1 MPSEQYCPLPPF
13 AAVAFIWVR
22 QWSDLGLA
30 SAYKDDAETGKWLK
44 HFFGL
49 SLLPPDEV
57 GDAFADIMADA
68 PQNSPCE
75 AFADYMLNT
84 YVAPDS
90 RFPPTLWASAPTAE
104 ELPRT
109 NNGCESFHSH
119 LSKSFSGPHPNTYHF
134 SNALL
139 LYQTMLHSAA
149 EHSVSKTSEE
159 TGRNPKGLHKN
170 LGFVY
175 NRPNQSQR
183 LHLQN
188 VLQVFTSTLVVGS
201 YHA

>member
-1 MPSEQYCPLPPF
+1 MHRKIC
-13 AAVAFIWVR
+13 
-22 QWSDLGLA
+22 DLGLA

-49 SLLPPDEV
+49 SLLPPDKV

-90 RFPPTLWASAPTAE
+90 HFPPTLWASAPTAE

-109 NNGCESFHSH
+109 NNGCESFHS
-119 LSKSFSGPHPNTYHF
+119 SHF
-134 SNALL
+134 RDLIPTFIIFRTL
-139 LYQTMLHSAA
+139 FCCRLPDECVHSAA
-149 EHSVSKTSEE
+149 QHSVSRTSEK
-159 TGRNPKGLHKN
+159 TGRNP
-170 LGFVY
+170 
-175 NRPNQSQR
+175 
-183 LHLQN
+183 
-188 VLQVFTSTLVVGS
+188 
-201 YHA
+201 